1 MMRKPKV
8 VILGTGGTI
17 AGKAGSNT
25 EMTGYQ
31 AGEIGIQTLINA
43 VPEMLEVADVTGEQ
57 FCNIGSFDMIDD
69 IWLRLSRR
77 VSKLLQQPEVDGIV
91 ITHGTDTLEETA
103 YFLNLTVKSEK
114 PVVLVGA
121 MRPATAI
128 SADGPVNLLNA
139 VALAGSQEA
148 VGKGVLIAMNDQI
161 NGARDATKTN
171 TTHVETFKSWELGYL
186 GYFQNGKPIF
196 YKASLRR
203 HTAAAEF
210 DISKVTALPRV
221 DIVYLH
227 VNCDD
232 ILVRAAV
239 SAGALGIVIAAF
251 GHGNLH
257 INIKPALIKIARSG
271 IPVVVLNLK
280 TYEDVKHSIKILGEL
295 TGQKEKGLKIA
306 SELDK
311 KVQNTVKQLP
321 KNTKRVAILH
331 SSAQNVTLEK
341 ENSIAG
347 CVAKLL
353 QLHNIVQD
361 IQSVTAPTGE
371 QMSDKAPYNL
381 EFLIEKDPEIIF
393 ITSMGDKND
402 IEVRL
407 QNDVM
412 SSPAWESITAVKN
425 NAVYYLPDEL
435 FLLNPG
441 LRYSQAVEYM
451 ASKLQ
456 E

>member
-1 MMRKPKV
+1 MPARYFKWSYDMKKIILMLCLLAVSVTMYGCTSKEIHKDSGLMKITDDNGRQVAFSKKPERIVVLSPSFLELLEVLDGNVVGRAESTIVRTPDFAKNAAVVGFIFNINTEKV
-8 VILGTGGTI
+8 VELKPDLIVAYKGMHE
-17 AGKAGSNT
+17 K
-25 EMTGYQ
+25 Y
-31 AGEIGIQTLINA
+31 IQL
-43 VPEMLEVADVTGEQ
+43 
-57 FCNIGSFDMIDD
+57 F
-69 IWLRLSRR
+69 
-77 VSKLLQQPEVDGIV
+77 
-91 ITHGTDTLEETA
+91 
-103 YFLNLTVKSEK
+103 
-114 PVVLVGA
+114 
-121 MRPATAI
+121 
-128 SADGPVNLLNA
+128 
-139 VALAGSQEA
+139 EA
-148 VGKGVLIAMNDQI
+148 N
-161 NGARDATKTN
+161 
-171 TTHVETFKSWELGYL
+171 
-186 GYFQNGKPIF
+186 
-196 YKASLRR
+196 
-203 HTAAAEF
+203 
-210 DISKVTALPRV
+210 
-221 DIVYLH
+221 
-227 VNCDD
+227 
-232 ILVRAAV
+232 
-239 SAGALGIVIAAF
+239 
-251 GHGNLH
+251 
-257 INIKPALIKIARSG
+257 G

-295 TGQKEKGLKIA
+295 TGQKEKGIKIA

-321 KNTKRVAILH
+321 KNT
-331 SSAQNVTLEK
+331 
-341 ENSIAG
+341 
-347 CVAKLL
+347 KLL

>member
-1 MMRKPKV
+1 MEP
-8 VILGTGGTI
+8 I
-17 AGKAGSNT
+17 
-25 EMTGYQ
+25 
-31 AGEIGIQTLINA
+31 TLHLRI
-43 VPEMLEVADVTGEQ
+43 EVQ
-57 FCNIGSFDMIDD
+57 S
-69 IWLRLSRR
+69 
-77 VSKLLQQPEVDGIV
+77 P
-91 ITHGTDTLEETA
+91 
-103 YFLNLTVKSEK
+103 
-114 PVVLVGA
+114 
-121 MRPATAI
+121 
-128 SADGPVNLLNA
+128 
-139 VALAGSQEA
+139 
-148 VGKGVLIAMNDQI
+148 
-161 NGARDATKTN
+161 
-171 TTHVETFKSWELGYL
+171 
-186 GYFQNGKPIF
+186 
-196 YKASLRR
+196 
-203 HTAAAEF
+203 
-210 DISKVTALPRV
+210 ALPRDEQLNLSPELSCHHHIGKQQMTNPPPLHCHALHSLTLPSLLLEV
-221 DIVYLH
+221 LDGNVVGRAESTIVRTPDFAK
-227 VNCDD
+227 N
-232 ILVRAAV
+232 AAV
-239 SAGALGIVIAAF
+239 VGFIFNINTEKVVELKPDLIVAYKGMHEKYIQLFEA
-251 GHGNLH
+251 N
-257 INIKPALIKIARSG
+257 G

-353 QLHNIVQD
+353 QLHNIDQD